1 MAHYMVRARPIQE
14 LLPELQE
21 LLASGEIDVMRP
33 FGGSL
38 QYSLEN
44 ARRQDKDWAIWE
56 EEDYCTPPLAQERA
70 AVLDRY
76 FTDLTV
82 QNVSRGEGWEQLE
95 ELPPLWDRPQAER

>member
-1 MAHYMVRARPIQE
+1 MAHYIVRARPIQE